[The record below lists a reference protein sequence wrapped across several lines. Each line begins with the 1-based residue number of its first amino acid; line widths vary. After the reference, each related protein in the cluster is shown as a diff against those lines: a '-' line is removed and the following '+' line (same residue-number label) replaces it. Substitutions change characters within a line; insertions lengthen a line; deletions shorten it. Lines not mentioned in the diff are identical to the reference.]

1 MTRIHQLIR
10 KHLNIRKAS
19 VQDEITV
26 VSLAYILKVASAKDL
41 NAVVLRYT
49 SQNALA
55 YRTSLNHHYVIK
67 NIKFWL
73 WYCIYSG
80 LNEEEADEA
89 SDNFDIRPKDF
100 PLYHLLKRSQ
110 YWKAIKQLSLSQ
122 TKEGGLRYKAWSSLH
137 RFESIIQK
145 VLKEQETYLKK
156 YIHKKLK
163 FLTFSGY
170 SDVEDIYF
178 ELQYAGVMGLY
189 KIYPM
194 FDSRLHLTN
203 IYKRSIQ
210 NFGCNQIKHHT
221 TQGRSVLDRQADG
234 TFQSRKVSLDSLM
247 SVDST
252 VEGDY
257 SLSGEDED
265 TNALSYDDVNNKL
278 AVRKAL
284 AKVTNKERRLL
295 ILLKGNYDKDFS
307 SYLHKKGHSDS
318 DELFDKMLKSGIH
331 KYVNLAA
338 KYLKMSVYDAH
349 SCLIKLR
356 TVVQ

>member
-10 KHLNIRKAS
+10 KHLNIKKPS
-19 VQDEITV
+19 SQDDIAA
-26 VSLAYILKVASAKDL
+26 VSLAYILKIVSAKDL
-41 NAVVLRYT
+41 NTVISRYA
-49 SQNALA
+49 SMKALD
-55 YRTSLNHHYVIK
+55 YRTSLNRHYVIK
-67 NIKFWL
+67 NLKFWL
-73 WYCIYSG
+73 WYCIYHG
-80 LNEEEADEA
+80 LNEEQADEA
-89 SDNFDIRPKDF
+89 SDSYHIRPKDF
-100 PLYHLLKRSQ
+100 PLYNILKASK
-110 YWKAIKQLSLSQ
+110 YWKALKQLSQSK
-122 TKEGGLRYKAWSSLH
+122 KEGKLRYRAWRSLDK
-137 RFESIIQK
+137 FELTVNKI
-145 VLKEQETYLKK
+145 LKEQEIYLKK

-189 KIYPM
+189 KMYPV

-203 IYKRSIQ
+203 IFKRSIQ
-210 NFGCNQIKHHT
+210 NFGCNLIKHHT

-234 TFQSRKVSLDSLM
+234 RFQSRKMSLDSLV
-247 SVDST
+247 SAYST

-265 TNALSYDDVNNKL
+265 INSLSYEDVNNKL
-278 AVRKAL
+278 AVRKVL
-284 AKVTNKERRLL
+284 TKVTNKEKRLL
-295 ILLKGNYDKDFS
+295 ILLKGNYDKGFS

-331 KYVNLAA
+331 KYINLAA
-338 KYLKMSVYDAH
+338 NYLNMGIYDAH

-356 TVVQ
+356 GVIQ

>member
-10 KHLNIRKAS
+10 INLSILKKSEQNTIA
-19 VQDEITV
+19 V
-26 VSLAYILKVASAKDL
+26 VSLAYILKVVSVKDL
-41 NAVVLRYT
+41 NNVIYSFT
-49 SQNALA
+49 SLQPLA

-73 WYCIYSG
+73 WYCIHHG
-80 LNEEEADEA
+80 LNEEKADEV

-100 PLYHLLKRSQ
+100 SLYALLRNSQ
-110 YWKAIKQLSLSQ
+110 YWAAIKQLSLNQ
-122 TKEGGLRYKAWSSLH
+122 TQDGKPRYRAWSSLQS
-137 RFESIIQK
+137 FEQIIQK

-189 KIYPM
+189 KMYPL

-252 VEGDY
+252 VTDDY
-257 SLSGEDED
+257 SLCGEDD
-265 TNALSYDDVNNKL
+265 NLNSLSYEGIENKL
-278 AVRKAL
+278 DSEKILVNS
-284 AKVTNKERRLL
+284 TGNERRLL
-295 ILLKGNYDKDFS
+295 LLLKGDYEKNFS
-307 SYLHKKGHSDS
+307 YYLKKNGHCDS
-318 DELFDKMLKSGIH
+318 DELFDKMIKSGIH
-331 KYVNLAA
+331 EYVNLAA
-338 KYLKMSVYDAH
+338 KYLGMSIYEAH
-349 SCLIKLR
+349 IYLSKLR
-356 TVVQ
+356 AAMQ